1 MRLGA
6 VVLLGLLAV
15 LYVGLAIRLYF
26 FAAANVVTSGLLGLV
41 LALVGVVYLLLARA
55 VVRQS
60 RIGHIVAVLFCA
72 VAAILAIVPGMG
84 WPDWLALIANVVA
97 FVLLLGCVPRRAGA

>member
-1 MRLGA
+1 
-6 VVLLGLLAV
+6 VLLGLLAV

-41 LALVGVVYLLLARA
+41 LAAVGIGYGLLSRA

-60 RIGHIVAVLFCA
+60 RIGHIVAVLLCA
-72 VAAILAIVPGMG
+72 VAAILAIVPGME
-84 WPDWLALIANVVA
+84 WPDWLALAANTVA
-97 FVLLLGCVPRRAGA
+97 FVLLLACIPRRPGA